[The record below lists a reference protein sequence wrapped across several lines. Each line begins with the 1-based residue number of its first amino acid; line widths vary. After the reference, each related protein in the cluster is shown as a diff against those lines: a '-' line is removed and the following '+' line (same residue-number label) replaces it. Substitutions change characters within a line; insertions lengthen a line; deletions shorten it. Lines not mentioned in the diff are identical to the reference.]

1 MKRTNKKIIVGSLLI
16 IGLTVVIVTL
26 TLFNQKETFANEDFS
41 FTIPSGWTQDD
52 LEKGD
57 LDKLLIIRFRQKDP
71 KATFHVRTIKSGTA
85 TDLSALP
92 KQLRSSFKNEVKN
105 FEELKTGFQKIDGYE
120 ALRYEYKYEDLN
132 ASGKTFVTHQEMV
145 ITPVGD
151 KIYYLVGQA
160 KEEDYSKVRDKIQ
173 KIFDS
178 FNFE

>member
-1 MKRTNKKIIVGSLLI
+1 MLV
-16 IGLTVVIVTL
+16 IGLTVAIITL
-26 TLFNQKETFANEDFS
+26 TLFNQEKTFANDQFA

-57 LDKLLIIRFRQKDP
+57 LDKLMIVRVRQNDP
-71 KATFHVRTIKSGTA
+71 KATFHVRTIKDSGN

-92 KQLRSSFKNEVKN
+92 KQLRSSFKSGVKN
-105 FEELKTGFQKIDGYE
+105 FEELKISPQKIDGYE
-120 ALRYEYKYEDLN
+120 ALRYEYKYEDVT
-132 ASGKTFVTHQEMV
+132 ASGQIFVTQQEMV
-145 ITPVGD
+145 IIPVGN

-173 KIFDS
+173 KIFTS